1 MGGGASSR
9 VPGARWADKIFRRRE
24 QAYER
29 VDLEEAGEFEL
40 HDPTHFED
48 FFGLG
53 SARNSDDTEGAS
65 SSRAGKP
72 PGWATPTL
80 NPTGVESSGSP
91 AKRAP
96 GYFPG
101 NSNGQ
106 ERRDD
111 GLGVGGTVL
120 SPGIASAT
128 DVGGLV
134 ARTESRERLTP
145 SLGRSRTG
153 SPFRVGSRSPV
164 VGFKDS

>member
-1 MGGGASSR
+1 
-9 VPGARWADKIFRRRE
+9 VPGARWADKIFRRNRD

-40 HDPTHFED
+40 QDPSHFD
-48 FFGLG
+48 DFGLG

-65 SSRAGKP
+65 SSRAGKT

-80 NPTGVESSGSP
+80 HPIGVEGSGSP

-96 GYFPG
+96 GYFAG
-101 NSNGQ
+101 HSNGY

-111 GLGVGGTVL
+111 GLGVGSTVV
-120 SPGIASAT
+120 SPGIASAM
-128 DVGGLV
+128 DMGGLV

-145 SLGRSRTG
+145 SLGRSRSG